1 MTNEFLKTL
10 EHALILED
18 EDNKDLRRK
27 GKPKLL
33 TNDYKKGQKV
43 LTTIQEQL
51 QSCKEFVFSVAFITN
66 SGIATLIQELNDLKL
81 KNVKGTII
89 TTNYL
94 YFNEPS
100 AFERLMSMDH
110 IDVRV
115 IDDQAF
121 HVKGYIFKHNEYFTY
136 IIGSSNLTQEAITS
150 NIEWNVELVSMKAGS
165 LSKQIQTEIAKL
177 IELSFPITQ
186 TWIDEYKMKYNN
198 EKKHKQSYTERPRV
212 LLPHKIQLDA
222 LTALNQQRE
231 IGIKRS
237 LIISAT
243 GTGKTYLAA
252 FDAKYL
258 NVKRLLFIIHREQIA
273 KAAMNSFSHVFDN
286 VSMGLYTGNAQDK
299 NKDFL
304 FATVQTLSKDEH
316 LHQFDRNDFDY
327 LVLDEAHYLG
337 TTSYK
342 KVLSYF
348 NPIFTLG
355 LTATPERTDGFNIY
369 ELLDNNI
376 AYEIRLKEAL
386 EENMLCPFHY
396 YGIADLKVNGELIG
410 DTTKFNDLITDERI
424 NHIVEKLTLYSYSG
438 DRVKGLIFCSRNK
451 EAESLSIELNQRGFN
466 TLALSGSN
474 TQQER
479 TDAIDRLTGHHENP
493 LDYII
498 TVDIF
503 NEGVDIPEI
512 NQVVLVRPTQS
523 AIIFVQQLGRG
534 LRKSPNKDFVVV
546 IDFIGNYKNNFFI
559 PIALS
564 DDRTFNKDNLVKFVR
579 EGNHTIPGSSTV
591 HFDPI
596 VSEKVLRSVK
606 QTNFAVR
613 SLLKKEFFN
622 LKTKLNTLPSLSDF
636 YRFGSVDPRVI
647 IQYKP
652 SYYDFLC
659 DVDETYHVTL
669 DMPVI
674 KVLRMLSREILNGK
688 RSDELLILK
697 QLLSN
702 EHINYS
708 DFLTTHK
715 NHITNKTLD
724 SALRVLTL
732 EFFRSDQKERYG
744 NQPLITIKNQ
754 TISASL
760 LLRKALSQEVTQKFI
775 IDIIEIGL
783 DIYHKEYQ
791 KTSVREPFKLY
802 KKYTRKDACRLLN
815 WEKDV
820 SSTIY
825 GYTVKQDSTPIFV
838 TYHKDENVSESIQ
851 YEDEILNQNVFSWM
865 TRHGVTTSSKE
876 VKMLMKHKDT
886 NMRIDLFVKK
896 DDFDKAEFFYLGEV
910 IPKHYFN
917 KEIVVDS
924 TTQKTKPI
932 VNIHFDFK
940 QELQDDMYEYFKL
953 TE

>member
-1 MTNEFLKTL
+1 MTNDFIKTL
-10 EHALILED
+10 KHALIYED
-18 EDNKDLRRK
+18 DDNKDLKRR

-43 LTTIQEQL
+43 LTTIQKQL

-66 SGIATLIQELNDLKL
+66 SGIATLVQELNDLKL

-100 AFERLMSMDH
+100 AFERLMKMDH
-110 IDVRV
+110 IDVRI

-121 HVKGYIFKHNEYFTY
+121 HVKGYIFKYDDYVTY

-150 NIEWNVELVSMKAGS
+150 NIEWNIELVSMKTGS
-165 LSKQIQTEIAKL
+165 LSKQIQSEITKL

-186 TWIDEYKMKYNN
+186 TWINEYRKKYN
-198 EKKHKQSYTERPRV
+198 KKKISEHSQADRPKV
-212 LLPHKIQLDA
+212 LLPHKIQMDA
-222 LTALNQQRE
+222 LAALNQQRE
-231 IGIKRS
+231 IGIRRS
-237 LIISAT
+237 LVISAT

-258 NVKRLLFIIHREQIA
+258 NVKKLLFIIHREQIA
-273 KAAMNSFSHVFDN
+273 KAAMDSFANVFDN

-316 LHQFDRNDFDY
+316 LHQFRRNEFDY
-327 LVLDEAHYLG
+327 LILDEAHYLG

-348 NPIFTLG
+348 NPRFTLG

-396 YGIADLKVNGELIG
+396 YGIADLEVNGELIG
-410 DTTKFNDLITDERI
+410 DTTQFNHLISFERI
-424 NHIVEKLTLYSYSG
+424 NHIVEKLKLYSYSG
-438 DRVKGLIFCSRNK
+438 DRVKGLIFCSRNN
-451 EAESLSIELNQRGFN
+451 EAESLSFELNQRGFN

-479 TDAIDRLTGHHENP
+479 TEAIDRLTGHHKHP

-512 NQVVLVRPTQS
+512 NQVVLIRPTQS

-534 LRKSPNKDFVVV
+534 LRKSPNKEFVVV
-546 IDFIGNYKNNFFI
+546 IDFIGNYRNNFYI

-564 DDRTFNKDNLVKFVR
+564 DDRTFNKDNLVKFIR

-591 HFDPI
+591 HFDTI

-606 QTNFAVR
+606 QTNFAVK
-613 SLLKKEFFN
+613 SMLKKEYVN
-622 LKTKLNTLPSLSDF
+622 LKSKLNSLPTLSDF
-636 YRFGSVDPRVI
+636 YHFGSVDPRVI

-659 DVDETYHVTL
+659 DVDETYRISL
-669 DMPVI
+669 DMTTI
-674 KVLRMLSREILNGK
+674 KILRMLSKEILNGK
-688 RSDELLILK
+688 RSDELMLLN
-697 QLLSN
+697 QLLN
-702 EHINYS
+702 KELINYN

-732 EFFRSDQKERYG
+732 DFFRNDQKERYG
-744 NQPLITIKNQ
+744 NHPLVIVDNQ
-754 TISASL
+754 AISASP
-760 LLRKALSQEVTQKFI
+760 LLRQALSKEQTRKFI

-783 DIYHKEYQ
+783 DIYNKEYQ
-791 KTSVREPFKLY
+791 KSLDQNPFKLY
-802 KKYTRKDACRLLN
+802 RKYTRKDACRLLN

-825 GYTVKQDSTPIFV
+825 GYTVKEDSTPIFV

-851 YEDEILNQNVFSWM
+851 YEDEILNSNVFSWM
-865 TRHGVTTSSKE
+865 TRHGISTNSKE
-876 VKMLMKHKDT
+876 VKMIMKHKET

-896 DDFDKAEFFYLGEV
+896 DDFDKDEFFYLGEV
-910 IPKHYFN
+910 IPNHYFD

-924 TTQKTKPI
+924 TTNKTKPI
-932 VNIHFDFK
+932 VNIHFKFK
-940 QELQDDMYEYFKL
+940 HELQDDMYEYFKL